1 MLTRNFPTPFVAM
14 QLPSLIKKIL
24 VFIGLALVLCA
35 VTLVVA
41 GPLMLAQDSLRGI
54 ASWLNADVATTLA
67 MLPAMLAC
75 LFLLQ
80 RLERAPDWSTLLA
93 PHWRSTLGLSLGV
106 VAMAIVFAASAN
118 PQAFLDGHMTSVGAA
133 ALRSPQWTL
142 LWIPLTIG
150 IVIGDG
156 FSRAIWQ
163 SLWTSCFGPWVGVL
177 SSGLMFIWVRTDIAI
192 ALPSALLIAVV
203 FMRTRS
209 IVSTAILSLALQLS
223 REFFTSASFTGLAL
237 LPPKLQTY
245 VAPLHGVSL
254 LVLALVF
261 DLRWRARRADVD
273 PPNERAAIGAVEP
286 TSV

>member
-1 MLTRNFPTPFVAM
+1 MLTRNFSTPFVAM

-24 VFIGLALVLCA
+24 VFIGLAL
-35 VTLVVA
+35 TLTVGTLA
-41 GPLMLAQDSLRGI
+41 LSGPLQWGAESLTDAPRWLTRG
-54 ASWLNADVATTLA
+54 LVMTLA
-67 MLPAMLAC
+67 FLPAHLAG

-80 RLERAPDWSTLLA
+80 RLRRAPDWSTLIA
-93 PHWRSTLGLSLGV
+93 PHWRFTLSLALGV
-106 VAMAIVFAASAN
+106 IVLATLFAVAAN
-118 PQAFLDGHMTSVGAA
+118 PYAFIDGQFGHVGMA
-133 ALRSPQWTL
+133 ALSHPQWVL
-142 LWIPLTIG
+142 LWLPMIG
-150 IVIGDG
+150 CSLLNEVG
-156 FSRAIWQ
+156 SRAVWQ
-163 SLWTSCFGPWVGVL
+163 SLWMSCFGPWFGAL
-177 SSGLMFIWVRTDIAI
+177 SCAFFFIWLWTDIAI
-192 ALPSALLIAVV
+192 ALPSALLIAVF

-237 LPPKLQTY
+237 LPPQLQTY

>member
-1 MLTRNFPTPFVAM
+1 MLSRSFLTPSVAM

-35 VTLVVA
+35 ATLVVS

-54 ASWLNADVATTLA
+54 APWLTADLATTLA
-67 MLPAMLAC
+67 MLPGMLAC

-80 RLERAPDWSTLLA
+80 RLERAPDWSTLIA
-93 PHWRSTLGLSLGV
+93 PHWRSTLGMSLGV
-106 VAMAIVFAASAN
+106 LTIAVVFAASAN
-118 PQAFLDGHMTSVGAA
+118 PKAFLDGHLASVGAA
-133 ALRSPQWTL
+133 ALSSPQWAL
-142 LWIPLTIG
+142 LWIPL
-150 IVIGDG
+150 VIGTVIG
-156 FSRAIWQ
+156 EGLARAIWQ
-163 SLWTSCFGPWVGVL
+163 SLWTSCFGPWIGVL

-192 ALPSALLIAVV
+192 ALPATLLVAIV

-209 IVSTAILSLALQLS
+209 LVSSAILSLAIHLS

-237 LPPKLQTY
+237 LPPKLQSY

-261 DLRWRARRADVD
+261 DLRWRARRAELD